1 MIPGST
7 TGNFYGVYMEIF
19 KTKLG
24 KKILILNIF
33 FLKILG
39 IGSWVSRIN

>member
-1 MIPGST
+1 MRYIKIKVVKMIPGST

-24 KKILILNIF
+24 KKILISL
-33 FLKILG
+33 LKE
-39 IGSWVSRIN
+39 